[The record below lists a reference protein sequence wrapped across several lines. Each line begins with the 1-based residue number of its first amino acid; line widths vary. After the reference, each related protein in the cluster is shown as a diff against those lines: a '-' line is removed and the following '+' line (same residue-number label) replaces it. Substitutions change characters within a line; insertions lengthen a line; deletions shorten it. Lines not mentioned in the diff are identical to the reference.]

1 MDNTKKS
8 KIRNIISKYR
18 NKSSSD
24 ISKDMSYDS
33 KFNNTLNSSRITN
46 VQEKKKNL
54 NLIKEES
61 E

>member
-1 MDNTKKS
+1 MDNTKKT

-24 ISKDMSYDS
+24 ISKDISYDS
-33 KFNNTLNSSRITN
+33 KFNNTLNSSRIN
-46 VQEKKKNL
+46 NLHDKKQEL
-54 NLIKEES
+54 NMIKEES